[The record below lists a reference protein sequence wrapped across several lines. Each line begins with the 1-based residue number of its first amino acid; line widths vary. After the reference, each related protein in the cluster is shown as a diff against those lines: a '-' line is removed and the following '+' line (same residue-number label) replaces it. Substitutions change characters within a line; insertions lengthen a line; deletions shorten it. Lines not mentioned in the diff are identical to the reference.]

1 MRFITLT
8 LLLSMLSCF
17 TATGEAKTIRDLFAS
32 EPNNI
37 FMLLRDRTR
46 LDMLDYYDS
55 GQKVAASNRLSGD
68 DTASQLIEVTP
79 NSISLQLTDATRVDM
94 LLYETVHGKD
104 SVVAVVKTALLPMPD
119 SRIAFYDTNWKL
131 LNKKQIFAEPT
142 LNDFIMPGTNKGALE
157 TINDIVKFPII
168 SYDIAADDA
177 STTITAHLNLEQF
190 LSADDWAKV
199 KPYLRQSLTY
209 RRQGRSTKFKLQK
222 Q

>member
-8 LLLSMLSCF
+8 LLLSILSCF

-55 GQKVAASNRLSGD
+55 GQKVAATNRLSGD
-68 DTASQLIEVTP
+68 DTSSQLIEVTP

-94 LLYETVHGKD
+94 LLYEQGKD
-104 SVVAVVKTALLPMPD
+104 SVVAVVKTATLPALD
-119 SRIAFYDTNWKL
+119 SRIAFYDTNWNL
-131 LNKKQIFAEPT
+131 LSKKKIFEEPA
-142 LNDFIMPGTNKGALE
+142 LSDFIVPGTDKDAMA
-157 TINDIVKFPII
+157 TINDIVKFPIV
-168 SYDIAADDA
+168 SYEIAAVDA
-177 STTITAHLNLEQF
+177 TTTITAHLNLEQF
-190 LSADDWAKV
+190 LSADDWSKV

>member
-1 MRFITLT
+1 
-8 LLLSMLSCF
+8 
-17 TATGEAKTIRDLFAS
+17 
-32 EPNNI
+32 
-37 FMLLRDRTR
+37 
-46 LDMLDYYDS
+46 
-55 GQKVAASNRLSGD
+55 
-68 DTASQLIEVTP
+68 
-79 NSISLQLTDATRVDM
+79 
-94 LLYETVHGKD
+94 
-104 SVVAVVKTALLPMPD
+104 MPD

-142 LNDFIMPGTNKGALE
+142 LNDFIMPGTNKDALG

>member
-1 MRFITLT
+1 
-8 LLLSMLSCF
+8 
-17 TATGEAKTIRDLFAS
+17 
-32 EPNNI
+32 
-37 FMLLRDRTR
+37 
-46 LDMLDYYDS
+46 
-55 GQKVAASNRLSGD
+55 
-68 DTASQLIEVTP
+68 
-79 NSISLQLTDATRVDM
+79 M
-94 LLYETVHGKD
+94 LLYKQGND
-104 SVVAVVKTALLPMPD
+104 SVVAVVRTALLPAPD
-119 SRIAFYDTNWKL
+119 SQIAFYDPNWNL
-131 LNKKQIFAEPT
+131 LSKTKIFEEPA
-142 LNDFIMPGTNKGALE
+142 LDDFIVPGTDKDAVA